1 MNNLVL
7 SSFLG
12 IAFLAMSAYPQV
24 VQAIDDPDEA
34 AVRNAYAKVEFKCGL
49 PPLTNAAIKQL
60 QDAQVT
66 QESLNNRVADATPIF
81 NLSSFRT
88 GTIASIASRPWSDF
102 VTPPQQGGQVLEG
115 FSNNRYYASEG
126 ASSSWSESEVRW
138 APSHTVAAEAEA
150 HILAMTVAEVIAH
163 ASPQWSS
170 ATVTYTRYVAFTV
183 DATYQGKST
192 GPHKAIFLFGTD
204 TKGNE
209 VIAQNDLISGGQVLW
224 DSLKQPSYPAGLL
237 QSRLRETTVVANWIR
252 QNEIPSSTCSSSST
266 ADLCCVRGKCGL
278 SSFVVEKDLATPIA
292 TNGVR

>member
-1 MNNLVL
+1 MNNRVL
-7 SSFLG
+7 ISFFG
-12 IAFLAMSAYPQV
+12 IAFMAMSAYSQV
-24 VQAIDDPDEA
+24 VQAIDDPDEG
-34 AVRNAYAKVEFKCGL
+34 AVRNAYATVEFKCGL

-60 QDAQVT
+60 QEAQVT

-88 GTIASIASRPWSDF
+88 GTIASIASHPWSDF
-102 VTPPQQGGQVLEG
+102 VTAPQQGGQVLEG
-115 FSNNRYYASEG
+115 FSNNRYYTSEG

-150 HILAMTVAEVIAH
+150 HILAMTVAEVIAQ

-224 DSLKQPSYPAGLL
+224 GLTEATLLSGRVTAKQAARDNGGSKLDTAERNTIIHLL
-237 QSRLRETTVVANWIR
+237 FL
-252 QNEIPSSTCSSSST
+252 
-266 ADLCCVRGKCGL
+266 L
-278 SSFVVEKDLATPIA
+278 
-292 TNGVR
+292 NG